1 MQGFNVRK
9 LARLGIGALAFLIF
23 APLHSAFGLTQSD
36 IVSGGSVWL
45 ETTLVVAMVFITA
58 MAFSLQIARGYFIR
72 TLNKFSLRLGADI
85 WWLAYVLIRDG
96 LIFIA
101 FIMGLLVFFP
111 GTILDYPMAVPFM
124 PLAVVLFGI
133 ALVTKLYFDADD
145 NRNAFRFVTVTLFI
159 GTAMWIFGTIFV
171 TESPLQLNPL
181 PAGIASNSFL
191 SYLFQNF
198 NSQNNPTMALYS
210 IQACFAALGVLGLIG
225 FAHPILH
232 SRLAKTRKTVTVS
245 SPQTVTSPFVK
256 VSKKETAT
264 QAPGSPS
271 IQSRTSS
278 EEA

>member
-1 MQGFNVRK
+1 MQCFNVRK
-9 LARLGIGALAFLIF
+9 LAKLAIGALAFLLF
-23 APLHSAFGLTQSD
+23 APLPSVFGLTQSD
-36 IVSGGSVWL
+36 IVSGGSIWL
-45 ETTLVVAMVFITA
+45 ETTLAVAMVFITA

-111 GTILDYPMAVPFM
+111 GTILDYPMAMPFM

-159 GTAMWIFGTIFV
+159 GTALWIFGTIFI
-171 TESPLQLNPL
+171 TESPLQLNPQ
-181 PAGIASNSFL
+181 PAGIDTTGFL

-198 NSQNNPTMALYS
+198 NSQNNPTLALYS
-210 IQACFAALGVLGLIG
+210 IQACFAALGVLGLVG

-232 SRLAKTRKTVTVS
+232 SRLARTKKTVTVS
-245 SPQTVTSPFVK
+245 APQTITTPILR
-256 VSKKETAT
+256 VSKT
-264 QAPGSPS
+264 QSTT
-271 IQSRTSS
+271 QTTSS
-278 EEA
+278 PNSGTSSQEA